1 MKKNRTT
8 NTATTGK
15 KTVRSYIVAA
25 VLSVTALGLLGGCGG
40 SDIGKDEATRIALE
54 DAGFSESD
62 VTRLYVSKD
71 RDDGQS
77 IYEVKFTGENTEYDY
92 EVQASN
98 GDIISCDMEE
108 VKQNNTQTQQATD
121 QQAQT
126 DQNADSSQDG
136 SQSGGQDNSQNGSPN
151 NGQSAAN
158 SNVQITQDEAIK
170 LALDRVPGATERDIR
185 IELDYDDGYY
195 KYEGD
200 IIYNQKEYEF
210 EIDANTGT
218 FLEWSE
224 ERR

>member
-1 MKKNRTT
+1 MTRNMKKSMKN
-8 NTATTGK
+8 NVK
-15 KTVRSYIVAA
+15 KYIAA
-25 VLSVTALGLLGGCGG
+25 ALISVTAFSMLTGCG
-40 SDIGKDEATRIALE
+40 SRDIGKDEATRIALE
-54 DAGFSESD
+54 DAGFTESD

-71 RDDGQS
+71 RDDGRT
-77 IYEVKFTGENTEYDY
+77 IYEVKFTSENTEYDY
-92 EVQASN
+92 EVQASD

-108 VKQNNTQTQQATD
+108 TKQNNSQTQQA

-126 DQNADSSQDG
+126 DQQTQTDQQAQSGQNADTSQ
-136 SQSGGQDNSQNGSPN
+136 N
-151 NGQSAAN
+151 NGQST
-158 SNVQITQDEAIK
+158 SNVQITQDEAVK
-170 LALDRVPGATERDIR
+170 LALDRVPGATEQDIW